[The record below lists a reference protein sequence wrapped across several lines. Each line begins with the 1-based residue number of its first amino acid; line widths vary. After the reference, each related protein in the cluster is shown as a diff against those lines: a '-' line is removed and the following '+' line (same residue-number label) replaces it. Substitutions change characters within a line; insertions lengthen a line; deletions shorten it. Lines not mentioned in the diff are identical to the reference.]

1 MSTINLYRLTINQ
14 GIALTTHM
22 KQSIILRM
30 DMENSK
36 RVEKLRQQYR
46 NILRM
51 FSNVG
56 NYDGYFIGKVSL
68 EFNMAADAGKM
79 NENRAHIIKSRENY
93 AELAA
98 SGDFAD
104 GYLSIHMYLMKPVS
118 KAAAQSNYGVP
129 NKCSSQYKSGS
140 QYKFG
145 SQNKSDEVNEYTPN
159 MFFSKD
165 EIFSFVSDTGD
176 SNPIHQGEHPVV
188 PGLLILEKL
197 ILEKLILEK
206 LIPERLIL
214 QTDIRQVGIF
224 DIIRSFVIRF
234 RTPLYA
240 DEPVWLVPDKASGR
254 MDGCRGSDG
263 IELFSCK
270 Y

>member
-1 MSTINLYRLTINQ
+1 M
-14 GIALTTHM
+14 TTHM

-36 RVEKLRQQYR
+36 RTEKLRQQYR

-51 FSNVG
+51 FSNTG

-79 NENRAHIIKSRENY
+79 SENQAHIIKSRENY

-98 SGDFAD
+98 GGDFAD

-118 KAAAQSNYGVP
+118 KAAAQSNSGV
-129 NKCSSQYKSGS
+129 
-140 QYKFG
+140 
-145 SQNKSDEVNEYTPN
+145 QNKFATVNEYTQD
-159 MFFSKD
+159 MIFSKS
-165 EIFSFVSDTGD
+165 EILSFVSDTGD
-176 SNPIHQGEHPVV
+176 FNPIHQGEHPVV
-188 PGLLILEKL
+188 PGLLIMEQL
-197 ILEKLILEK
+197 ILDLMH
-206 LIPERLIL
+206 
-214 QTDIRQVGIF
+214 
-224 DIIRSFVIRF
+224 SFIIRF

-240 DEPVWLVPDKASGR
+240 DEPVRLVPHKASGR
-254 MDGCRGSDG
+254 MDGYKCSDG

>member
-1 MSTINLYRLTINQ
+1 M
-14 GIALTTHM
+14 TTPM

-30 DMENSK
+30 NMENSK

-79 NENRAHIIKSRENY
+79 SENQAHIIKSRENY

-118 KAAAQSNYGVP
+118 KAAAQSNSGDQNKHDVP
-129 NKCSSQYKSGS
+129 NKCTPDMIFYKS
-140 QYKFG
+140 
-145 SQNKSDEVNEYTPN
+145 
-159 MFFSKD
+159 
-165 EIFSFVSDTGD
+165 EILSFVSDTGD
-176 SNPIHQGEHPVV
+176 CNPIHQGEHPVV

-197 ILEKLILEK
+197 ILEKPILEK
-206 LIPERLIL
+206 LNL
-214 QTDIRQVGIF
+214 QTDIGHIGIF
-224 DIIRSFVIRF
+224 DLIHSFGIRF

-240 DEPVWLVPDKASGR
+240 DEPVRLVPHKASGR
-254 MDGCRGSDG
+254 MDGYKCSDG
-263 IELFSCK
+263 IALFSCK

>member
-1 MSTINLYRLTINQ
+1 
-14 GIALTTHM
+14 M

-30 DMENSK
+30 DMGNSK
-36 RVEKLRQQYR
+36 RTEKLRRQYR
-46 NILRM
+46 NILRR
-51 FSNVG
+51 FSNAG
-56 NYDGYFIGKVSL
+56 NYAGYFIGKVSL

-79 NENRAHIIKSRENY
+79 SENQAHIIKSRENY

-98 SGDFAD
+98 GGDFAD

-118 KAAAQSNYGVP
+118 KAAAQSN
-129 NKCSSQYKSGS
+129 SG
-140 QYKFG
+140 G
-145 SQNKSDEVNEYTPN
+145 QNKFATVNEYTQD
-159 MFFSKD
+159 MIFSKS

-176 SNPIHQGEHPVV
+176 FNPIHQGGHPVV

-197 ILEKLILEK
+197 ILEKPILEK
-206 LIPERLIL
+206 LNL
-214 QTDIRQVGIF
+214 QTDIGHIGIF
-224 DIIRSFVIRF
+224 DLIHSFGIRF

-240 DEPVWLVPDKASGR
+240 DEPVRLVPHKASGR
-254 MDGCRGSDG
+254 MDGYKCSDG

>member
-1 MSTINLYRLTINQ
+1 
-14 GIALTTHM
+14 
-22 KQSIILRM
+22 
-30 DMENSK
+30 
-36 RVEKLRQQYR
+36 
-46 NILRM
+46 M

-68 EFNMAADAGKM
+68 EFNLAADAGKM
-79 NENRAHIIKSRENY
+79 SENQAHIIKIRENY

-118 KAAAQSNYGVP
+118 KAAAQSNSGDQNKHDVP
-129 NKCSSQYKSGS
+129 NKCTPDMIFYKS
-140 QYKFG
+140 
-145 SQNKSDEVNEYTPN
+145 
-159 MFFSKD
+159 
-165 EIFSFVSDTGD
+165 EILSFVSDTGD

-197 ILEKLILEK
+197 ILEKPILEK
-206 LIPERLIL
+206 LNL
-214 QTDIRQVGIF
+214 QTDIGHIGIF
-224 DIIRSFVIRF
+224 DLIHSFIIRF

-240 DEPVWLVPDKASGR
+240 DEPVRLVQHKASGR
-254 MDGCRGSDG
+254 MDGYKCSDG

>member
-1 MSTINLYRLTINQ
+1 M
-14 GIALTTHM
+14 TTHM

-36 RVEKLRQQYR
+36 RTEKLRRQYR
-46 NILRM
+46 NILRR
-51 FSNVG
+51 FSNAG

-68 EFNMAADAGKM
+68 EFNMAADAEKM
-79 NENRAHIIKSRENY
+79 SENQAHIIKSRENY

-98 SGDFAD
+98 GGDFAD

-118 KAAAQSNYGVP
+118 KAAAQSNSGV
-129 NKCSSQYKSGS
+129 
-140 QYKFG
+140 
-145 SQNKSDEVNEYTPN
+145 QNKFATVNEYTQD
-159 MFFSKD
+159 MIFSKS
-165 EIFSFVSDTGD
+165 EILSFVSDTGD
-176 SNPIHQGEHPVV
+176 FNPIHQGGHPVV

-197 ILEKLILEK
+197 ILDLMH
-206 LIPERLIL
+206 
-214 QTDIRQVGIF
+214 
-224 DIIRSFVIRF
+224 SFIIRF

-240 DEPVWLVPDKASGR
+240 DEPVRLVPHKASGR
-254 MDGCRGSDG
+254 MDGYKCSDG

>member
-1 MSTINLYRLTINQ
+1 
-14 GIALTTHM
+14 M

-30 DMENSK
+30 NMENSK

-79 NENRAHIIKSRENY
+79 SENQAHIIKSRENY

-118 KAAAQSNYGVP
+118 KAAAQSNSGDQNKHDVP
-129 NKCSSQYKSGS
+129 NKCTPDMIFYKS
-140 QYKFG
+140 
-145 SQNKSDEVNEYTPN
+145 
-159 MFFSKD
+159 
-165 EIFSFVSDTGD
+165 EILSFVSDTGD
-176 SNPIHQGEHPVV
+176 CNPIHQGEHPVV

-197 ILEKLILEK
+197 ILEKPILEK
-206 LIPERLIL
+206 LNL
-214 QTDIRQVGIF
+214 QTDIGHIGIF
-224 DIIRSFVIRF
+224 DLIHSFGIRF

-240 DEPVWLVPDKASGR
+240 DEPVRLVPHKASGR
-254 MDGCRGSDG
+254 MDGYKCSDG
-263 IELFSCK
+263 IALFSCK

>member
-1 MSTINLYRLTINQ
+1 M
-14 GIALTTHM
+14 TTHM

-30 DMENSK
+30 DMGNSK
-36 RVEKLRQQYR
+36 RTEKLRQQYR

-79 NENRAHIIKSRENY
+79 SENQAHIIKSRENY

-98 SGDFAD
+98 GGDFAD

-118 KAAAQSNYGVP
+118 KAAAQSNSGV
-129 NKCSSQYKSGS
+129 
-140 QYKFG
+140 
-145 SQNKSDEVNEYTPN
+145 QNKFATVNEYAQD
-159 MFFSKD
+159 MIFFKS
-165 EIFSFVSDTGD
+165 EILSFVSDTGD
-176 SNPIHQGEHPVV
+176 FNPIHQGEHPVV

-197 ILEKLILEK
+197 ILEKPILEK
-206 LIPERLIL
+206 LNL
-214 QTDIRQVGIF
+214 QTDIGHIGIF
-224 DIIRSFVIRF
+224 DLIHSFGIRF

-240 DEPVWLVPDKASGR
+240 DEPVRLVPHKASGR
-254 MDGCRGSDG
+254 MDGYKCSDG
-263 IELFSCK
+263 VELFSCK

>member
-1 MSTINLYRLTINQ
+1 M
-14 GIALTTHM
+14 TTHM

-36 RVEKLRQQYR
+36 RTEKLRQQYR
-46 NILRM
+46 NILRR
-51 FSNVG
+51 FSNAG

-79 NENRAHIIKSRENY
+79 SENQAHIIKSRENY

-98 SGDFAD
+98 GGDFAD

-118 KAAAQSNYGVP
+118 KAAAQN
-129 NKCSSQYKSGS
+129 NSGD
-140 QYKFG
+140 
-145 SQNKSDEVNEYTPN
+145 QNKFATVNEYTQD
-159 MFFSKD
+159 MIFSKS

-176 SNPIHQGEHPVV
+176 FNPIHQGGHPVV
-188 PGLLILEKL
+188 PGLLIMEKMILEKP
-197 ILEKLILEK
+197 ILEKLN
-206 LIPERLIL
+206 L
-214 QTDIRQVGIF
+214 QTDIGHIGIF
-224 DIIRSFVIRF
+224 DLIHSFGIRF

-240 DEPVWLVPDKASGR
+240 DEPVRLVPHKASGR
-254 MDGCRGSDG
+254 MEGYRGSDG
-263 IELFSCK
+263 VELFSCK

>member
-1 MSTINLYRLTINQ
+1 
-14 GIALTTHM
+14 M

-30 DMENSK
+30 DMGNSK
-36 RVEKLRQQYR
+36 RTEKLRRQYR
-46 NILRM
+46 NILRR
-51 FSNVG
+51 FSNAG

-79 NENRAHIIKSRENY
+79 SENQAHIIKIRENY

-118 KAAAQSNYGVP
+118 KAAAQSNSGV
-129 NKCSSQYKSGS
+129 
-140 QYKFG
+140 
-145 SQNKSDEVNEYTPN
+145 QNKFAAVKEYTQD
-159 MFFSKD
+159 MIFSKS

-176 SNPIHQGEHPVV
+176 FNPIHQGEHPVV

-197 ILEKLILEK
+197 ILEKPILEK
-206 LIPERLIL
+206 LNL
-214 QTDIRQVGIF
+214 QTDIGHIGIF
-224 DIIRSFVIRF
+224 DLIHSFGIRF

-240 DEPVWLVPDKASGR
+240 DEPVRLVPHKASGR
-254 MDGCRGSDG
+254 MDGYKCSDG
-263 IELFSCK
+263 VELFSCK

>member
-1 MSTINLYRLTINQ
+1 M
-14 GIALTTHM
+14 TTPM

-46 NILRM
+46 NILRR
-51 FSNVG
+51 FSNTG

-68 EFNMAADAGKM
+68 EFNPAADAGKM
-79 NENRAHIIKSRENY
+79 SENQAHIIKIRGNY

-98 SGDFAD
+98 GGDFAD

-118 KAAAQSNYGVP
+118 KAVAQN
-129 NKCSSQYKSGS
+129 NSGD
-140 QYKFG
+140 
-145 SQNKSDEVNEYTPN
+145 QNKYDVQNKYTQD
-159 MFFSKD
+159 MIFSKS
-165 EIFSFVSDTGD
+165 EILSFVSDTGD

-197 ILEKLILEK
+197 ILNKLILEKFIPEK

-240 DEPVWLVPDKASGR
+240 DEPVRLVPDKASGR
-254 MDGCRGSDG
+254 MDGYRGSDG
-263 IELFSCK
+263 VELFCCK

>member
-1 MSTINLYRLTINQ
+1 M
-14 GIALTTHM
+14 TTHM

-118 KAAAQSNYGVP
+118 KAVAQN
-129 NKCSSQYKSGS
+129 NSGD
-140 QYKFG
+140 
-145 SQNKSDEVNEYTPN
+145 QNKYDVQNKYTQD
-159 MFFSKD
+159 MIFSKS
-165 EIFSFVSDTGD
+165 EILSFVSDTGD
-176 SNPIHQGEHPVV
+176 FNPIHQGEHPVV

-224 DIIRSFVIRF
+224 DIMHSFIIRF

-240 DEPVWLVPDKASGR
+240 DEPVRLVPHKASGR
-254 MDGCRGSDG
+254 MDGYRGSDG
-263 IELFSCK
+263 VELFSCK

>member
-1 MSTINLYRLTINQ
+1 M
-14 GIALTTHM
+14 TTHM

-68 EFNMAADAGKM
+68 KFNMAADAGKM
-79 NENRAHIIKSRENY
+79 SENQAHIIKIRENY

-98 SGDFAD
+98 GGDFAD

-118 KAAAQSNYGVP
+118 KAAAQN
-129 NKCSSQYKSGS
+129 NSGD
-140 QYKFG
+140 
-145 SQNKSDEVNEYTPN
+145 QNKSATANEYTPDII
-159 MFFSKD
+159 FSKS
-165 EIFSFVSDTGD
+165 EILSFVSDTGD

-197 ILEKLILEK
+197 IL
-206 LIPERLIL
+206 
-214 QTDIRQVGIF
+214 DF
-224 DIIRSFVIRF
+224 MHSFVIRF

-240 DEPVWLVPDKASGR
+240 DEPVRLVPDKASGR
-254 MDGCRGSDG
+254 LDGYRGSDG
-263 IELFSCK
+263 VELFSCK